1 MTLSLPWPFPHSNGS
16 SPIPLPRKRSLSVL
30 LRQYETPGVYPSS
43 ARVDPTLKLRENEP
57 LRLWD
62 VWKYGAFVASKGEV
76 VVHDPNVIQSQCSA
90 NNVFCYS
97 DDHRW

>member
-1 MTLSLPWPFPHSNGS
+1 MALSLPWPFPHANS
-16 SPIPLPRKRSLSVL
+16 SPIPIPRKRSLSVL

-62 VWKYGAFVASKGEV
+62 VWKYGAFVASKGEDFM
-76 VVHDPNVIQSQCSA
+76 HDPDMIHA
-90 NNVFCYS
+90 
-97 DDHRW
+97 

>member
-1 MTLSLPWPFPHSNGS
+1 MALSLPWPFPHANS
-16 SPIPLPRKRSLSVL
+16 SPIPIPRNRSLSVL

-62 VWKYGAFVASKGEV
+62 VWKYGAFVASKGEDFM
-76 VVHDPNVIQSQCSA
+76 HDPDMIHA
-90 NNVFCYS
+90 
-97 DDHRW
+97 